1 MKKILLILLVFFAFP
16 AFAQKATPFRTGIKT
31 DSITTNTNSREIG
44 VKIQRN
50 DTVWADIRRDT
61 TLFYVGGTRVMRID
75 SNRTRFYRGVVIGG
89 DATIQNGDDT
99 TRVWTVF
106 GRVGDIVA
114 LVGDYDAFYPL
125 TTDTTVYLVTWTKFA
140 ADTTYKTAQLATKV
154 NKADTTTSAGGS
166 YVTPTQF
173 AADTNFV
180 KAQLALKQGILWTR
194 AGGQLDPATTSD
206 TVHVSHLGIGTV
218 TGFNARLAVGGA
230 DSANVGVS
238 LVRTD
243 KNVNRSTLA
252 QARDTSAVT
261 FNTTASGKWQ
271 FTIRGPTGNL
281 QFQVD
286 SSGLAHGVFAAWDS
300 AAYGGVYISDDHPD
314 SIAYTYAGSV
324 HTVGSVH
331 AAAVQGYKWTSG
343 GVLKNVTVGD
353 SSMTVGVTGVYD
365 VAWSMSIGSGAG
377 VAPNA
382 KFNAYIYVNNV
393 KEEKTG
399 SMRMLSGS
407 NDIGQLVCTAMSVS
421 LKANDIIKLKLIN
434 VDDANGNTV
443 VVYYAKMHVTRIQ

>member
-1 MKKILLILLVFFAFP
+1 MSKFYYSIAVMLFTLVVCSSDGYYANGAGP
-16 AFAQKATPFRTGIKT
+16 DTNRYVRKPYDTAISLRHAQGLGGI
-31 DSITTNTNSREIG
+31 R
-44 VKIQRN
+44 
-50 DTVWADIRRDT
+50 
-61 TLFYVGGTRVMRID
+61 
-75 SNRTRFYRGVVIGG
+75 
-89 DATIQNGDDT
+89 
-99 TRVWTVF
+99 
-106 GRVGDIVA
+106 
-114 LVGDYDAFYPL
+114 L
-125 TTDTTVYLVTWTKFA
+125 TTDSSNIGDGNIIDFYTGVSSLVGRIYSDRYGNLQVFSLLDTLYLGSGFGPVYINNA
-140 ADTTYKTAQLATKV
+140 KV
-154 NKADTTTSAGGS
+154 PSTIQD
-166 YVTPTQF
+166 V
-173 AADTNFV
+173 
-180 KAQLALKQGILWTR
+180 LWTR
-194 AGGQLDPATTSD
+194 AGGQLDPATSTD
-206 TVHVSHLGIGTV
+206 TVHVSRLGIGTV

-230 DSANVGVS
+230 DSANVGMTI
-238 LVRTD
+238 VRTD
-243 KNVNRSTLA
+243 KNLVRTSLS

-261 FNTTASGKWQ
+261 ISSTASGKFQ

-286 SSGLAHGVFAAWDS
+286 STGTAHGVFSEWDS

-314 SIAYTYAGSV
+314 SIAFTYTGSV

-353 SSMTVGVTGVYD
+353 SSMTVGVTGIYD

-407 NDIGQLVCTAMSVS
+407 NDIGQLVCTAMSLS
-421 LKANDIIKLKLIN
+421 LNANDIVKLKLIN
-434 VDDANGNTV
+434 VDDSNGNTV